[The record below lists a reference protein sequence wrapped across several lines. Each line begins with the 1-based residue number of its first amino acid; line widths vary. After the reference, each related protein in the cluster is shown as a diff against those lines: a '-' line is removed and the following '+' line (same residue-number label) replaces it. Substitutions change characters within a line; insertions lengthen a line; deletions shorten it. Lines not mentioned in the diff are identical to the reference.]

1 MSRADYYILPDSDP
15 DSRAAFLCRLC
26 DKILGLGLR
35 VFIST
40 EHETAARQLD
50 HQLWSAKPESFVPHV
65 LLGQPPNSPIEIGW
79 GDQLPDHRQVFVNLS
94 ARLPDAAFDF
104 ERIVEIVVQ
113 TPEVLA
119 ATRDN
124 YARCRDRGIELHR
137 TDMRRRG

>member
-26 DKILGLGLR
+26 DKVLGLGLR
-35 VFIST
+35 IFIST
-40 EHETAARQLD
+40 EHETDARRLD
-50 HQLWSAKPESFVPHV
+50 QQLWSARPDSFVPHV
-65 LLGQPPNSPIEIGW
+65 LLGNTPESPIEIGW
-79 GDQLPDHRQVFVNLS
+79 GEQLPDHRQVFVNLS
-94 ARLPDAAFDF
+94 AKLPDAAFDF

-137 TDMRRRG
+137 TDMRQRG

>member
-40 EHETAARQLD
+40 EHESDARRLD
-50 HQLWSAKPESFVPHV
+50 QQLWSARPDSFVPHV
-65 LLGQPPNSPIEIGW
+65 LLGQMPESPIEIGW

-137 TDMRRRG
+137 TDMRQRG

>member
-15 DSRAAFLCRLC
+15 DSRADFLCRLC

-35 VFIST
+35 IFIST

-50 HQLWSAKPESFVPHV
+50 QQLWSARAESFVPHV
-65 LLGQPPNSPIEIGW
+65 LLGQSPDSPIEIGW

-94 ARLPDAAFDF
+94 TRLPDAAFGF

-137 TDMRRRG
+137 TDMRHRR

>member
-40 EHETAARQLD
+40 EHESDARRLD
-50 HQLWSAKPESFVPHV
+50 QQLWSARPESFVPHV
-65 LLGQPPNSPIEIGW
+65 LLGNTPESPIEIGW
-79 GDQLPDHRQVFVNLS
+79 GEQLPDHRQVFVNLS
-94 ARLPDAAFDF
+94 AKLPDAAFDF
-104 ERIVEIVVQ
+104 KRIVEIVVQ

-137 TDMRRRG
+137 TDMRQRG